1 MIEGTRDA
9 AIRKVEEQL
18 EAKEDET
25 EKLRKELH
33 EIQQVAW
40 WPCQVRNV
48 MLTSFIIVLLAALFY
63 TMVHLK
69 TDDTMKDLQYQLV
82 NKFSTKISEIEVE
95 KSRLQNRVKRQK
107 NLLKSQ
113 KSEISSLWRRYFR
126 RWVSC
131 IQVFQHKT
139 LIFNNVSFAF
149 I

>member
-40 WPCQVRNV
+40 GPCQVRNV

-113 KSEISSLWRRYFR
+113 KLEISSLWRRHFR
-126 RWVSC
+126 IWISC